1 MAAISKKDKLI
12 EEAQKF
18 ALRGQFDK
26 AAKAYEQILAADPA
40 AISQRQKLAELLIKC
55 GRSDDAR
62 KEFEIIGRHFAKN
75 GFYLK
80 AIAVYKQL
88 QKLFPADI
96 NLSITLAE
104 LNEKHGLIANSLSE
118 YKLVYEYH
126 EKNGNTPEALDI
138 LDRMQKVD
146 PQNIP
151 IKIKLAEA
159 YAQHG
164 KKNEAYDVFA
174 KTAALLLERADNA
187 TLAKVCA
194 RIQQLFPDKP
204 DFLLEV
210 LSEQISH
217 GSAATAVDSLQSIL
231 RNNPGNKSAWDLIV
245 KAYQQLE
252 QPQRLKIAYQHYLN
266 YFPSEPAAMLG
277 VISSIVAEKNLAGA
291 LELLDQYELT
301 LISAVGVISSIVV
314 EKNLAGALELLDQ
327 YESTLISAGVLPQ
340 LEEIYHSLDKIDPI
354 NMRVLEGL
362 IRIATSS
369 GNETEISLLT
379 SKQQSLRSVTGKNRP
394 TTTGPEALSDF
405 TAEHPLAADEIDD
418 SIFFGE
424 SSFEQSTGFD
434 LGTAAEELSPP
445 PLPEGAHATA
455 TTATPWQPDE
465 EIEID
470 IDIDMDSPFGP
481 MGEEESTS
489 PDPDNWLESVGEL
502 FDTISTAPRV
512 VKFGS
517 EMDGSDAQSH
527 FDLGQA
533 FKEMGLY
540 DEAIN
545 EFRQASQ
552 DTSRRIE
559 CLTMQCVCLR
569 ERGDVEKA
577 ITMLL
582 ALLKPGLS
590 AEESCAVKYELASG
604 YEAAGKQEEA
614 TTILNE
620 ISKTNPAFRDIQ
632 SRLNSAAHP
641 DSLDFSDEDLQDF

>member
-1 MAAISKKDKLI
+1 MAVSSKKDKLI

-26 AAKAYEQILAADPA
+26 AAKAYEQILAAEPA

-62 KEFEIIGRHFAKN
+62 KEFETIGKHFAKN

-96 NLSITLAE
+96 SLSLTLAE
-104 LNEKHGLIANSLSE
+104 LNEKHGLITNSLSE
-118 YKLVYEYH
+118 YKLVYEFH
-126 EKNGNTPEALDI
+126 EKNGDTTEALDI

-164 KKNEAYDVFA
+164 KKNEAYTVFS
-174 KTAALLLERADNA
+174 KTAALLLERADNP
-187 TLAKVCA
+187 TLSKVCA
-194 RIQQLFPDKP
+194 RVQQCFPDKP

-210 LSEQISH
+210 LSEQISQ
-217 GSAATAVDSLQSIL
+217 GSAATAIGSLQGLL
-231 RNNPGNKSAWDLIV
+231 RSNPNNKSAWNLIV
-245 KAYQQLE
+245 KAYQLLE

-266 YFPSEPAAMLG
+266 FFPTEPAAMLG
-277 VISSIVAEKNLAGA
+277 LISSLAAERNLAGA
-291 LELLDQYELT
+291 LELLDKYE
-301 LISAVGVISSIVV
+301 
-314 EKNLAGALELLDQ
+314 Q
-327 YESTLISAGVLPQ
+327 FLISAGFLQQ

-354 NMRVLEGL
+354 SIRILDGL
-362 IRIATSS
+362 IRVATAS
-369 GNETEISLLT
+369 GDEIEISLLT
-379 SKQQSLRSVTGKNRP
+379 SKRQSLRSVSDRSQP
-394 TTTGPEALSDF
+394 TTTEPEALHVFSN
-405 TAEHPLAADEIDD
+405 EPILGPEEIDD
-418 SIFFGE
+418 SVFFSE
-424 SSFEQSTGFD
+424 SALEQPPGFG
-434 LGTAAEELSPP
+434 LGTGTEDLESAA
-445 PLPEGAHATA
+445 PLDDGNSIAATA
-455 TTATPWQPDE
+455 TSWQPDE
-465 EIEID
+465 DIEID
-470 IDIDMDSPFGP
+470 IDIDMDPTFGS
-481 MGEEESTS
+481 MDQEDGTSSESES
-489 PDPDNWLESVGEL
+489 WLESVEDL

-512 VKFGS
+512 VKFGN
-517 EMDGSDAQSH
+517 EMEGSDAQSH

-545 EFRQASQ
+545 EYRQAAQ
-552 DTSRRIE
+552 DTSRRVE
-559 CLTMQCVCLR
+559 CLIMQCACLR
-569 ERGDVEKA
+569 ARGDVEKA

-590 AEESCAVKYELASG
+590 EEESCAVKYELAFG
-604 YEAAGKQEEA
+604 YEAMGKEEEA
-614 TTILNE
+614 KTLLNE
-620 ISKTNPAFRDIQ
+620 INSTNPDFRDIH
-632 SRLNSAAHP
+632 SRLDAAPRP

>member
-159 YAQHG
+159 YAQRG

-301 LISAVGVISSIVV
+301 LISAGVF
-314 EKNLAGALELLDQ
+314 
-327 YESTLISAGVLPQ
+327 PQ

-455 TTATPWQPDE
+455 TATTPWQPDE

>member
-1 MAAISKKDKLI
+1 MAVISKKDKLI

-18 ALRGQFDK
+18 AMRGQFDK
-26 AAKAYEQILAADPA
+26 AAKVYEQILAAEPA

-62 KEFEIIGRHFAKN
+62 KELETIGKHFAKN

-96 NLSITLAE
+96 SLSLTLAE

-126 EKNGNTPEALDI
+126 ERNGNTPEALDI

-159 YAQHG
+159 YAQHE
-164 KKNEAYDVFA
+164 KKDEAYAVFA
-174 KTAALLLERADNA
+174 KTASLLLERADNA

-204 DFLLEV
+204 DFLLEA
-210 LSEQISH
+210 LSEQISQ
-217 GSAATAVDSLQSIL
+217 GSAATTVGSLQNML
-231 RNNPGNKSAWDLIV
+231 RTNPGNKSAWDLIV

-266 YFPSEPAAMLG
+266 FFPTEPAAMLG
-277 VISSIVAEKNLAGA
+277 VISSSIAEKNLA
-291 LELLDQYELT
+291 E
-301 LISAVGVISSIVV
+301 
-314 EKNLAGALELLDQ
+314 ALELLDQ
-327 YESTLISAGVLPQ
+327 YESTLISAGFLQQ

-362 IRIATSS
+362 IRVATAS

-379 SKQQSLRSVTGKNRP
+379 SKQQSLRSVSGKTHP
-394 TTTGPEALSDF
+394 AITEPEALNVF
-405 TAEHPLAADEIDD
+405 TAESPLNTDEIDD
-418 SIFFGE
+418 SIFFGGN
-424 SSFEQSTGFD
+424 SFEQPTGFD

-445 PLPEGAHATA
+445 PLSDDTHATA
-455 TTATPWQPDE
+455 ATATPWQPE
-465 EIEID
+465 EEIEIEID

-481 MGEEESTS
+481 MDQEEGTS
-489 PDPDNWLESVGEL
+489 SEPDNWLESVGEL

-512 VKFGS
+512 VKFGN

-552 DTSRRIE
+552 DTSRRVE
-559 CLTMQCVCLR
+559 CLIMQCACLR

-620 ISKTNPAFRDIQ
+620 ISTTNPAFRDIQ
-632 SRLNSAAHP
+632 SRLNAAAHL